1 MISAVNLTKRFG
13 DFVALDNLNT
23 QVEQGSIYGLVGAN
37 GSGKST
43 LLRLIAGV
51 YFPDGGSILLDDQ
64 PVYEN
69 PSAKDQVFYLSDD
82 LYFLPKITTQEMAIF
97 YQGLYSGF
105 DLKKFKRLGALFPID
120 LDAKVSTFSKG
131 MRRQAALLAALSS
144 GARYL
149 LLDEAFD
156 GLDPVIRLMIKKLL
170 AEEMDQRELTVII
183 TSHNLRELEELCD
196 HIGLLHGGKILF
208 EQELGS
214 LKFDFCKVQAVYDH
228 GVDWEGTGLKILQ
241 KQQRGKV
248 VSLLVRGN
256 AEKTLRILQEEK
268 PIFSETVPLTLEEI
282 FIGEMEAAGYDYNNI
297 LS

>member
-1 MISAVNLTKRFG
+1 MISAVDLTKRFG
-13 DFVALDNLNT
+13 DFVALDSLNT
-23 QVEQGSIYGLVGAN
+23 QVGQGSIYGLVGAN

-43 LLRLIAGV
+43 FLRLISGI
-51 YFPDGGSILLDDQ
+51 YFPDAGSILLDDQ
-64 PVYEN
+64 AVYEN
-69 PSAKDQVFYLSDD
+69 PTAKDQIFYLSDD
-82 LYFLPKITTQEMAIF
+82 LYFPPKTTTQEMASF

-105 DLKKFKRLGALFPID
+105 DVKKFRQLGAMFPID

-156 GLDPVIRLMIKKLL
+156 GLDPVIRLMVKKLL
-170 AEEMDQRELTVII
+170 AEEMRQRELTVVI

-214 LKFDFCKVQAVYDH
+214 IKFDFCKVQAVFDYD
-228 GVDWEGTGLKILQ
+228 VDWAGTELQILQ
-241 KQQRGKV
+241 KQQRGRV
-248 VSLLVRGN
+248 VNLLVRGN
-256 AEKTLRILQEEK
+256 AENTLRTLEAHQ
-268 PIFSETVPLTLEEI
+268 PIFSEVVPLTLEEI
-282 FIGEMEAAGYDYNNI
+282 FIGEMEEAGYDYNNI